1 MLKLRNYFN
10 ILYYQTYNTIYIKI
24 NLQHIKKVVTFFKLH
39 SNLLFTQLTDLSFID
54 YLERKFR
61 FELFY
66 NVLSIKYNQRVIISG
81 FLGENTTID
90 SITNIYL
97 NSNWYER
104 EVWDMLG
111 IYFNLHPD
119 FRRILTDYGFK
130 GHPLRKDFPMTG
142 FIEVRYDA
150 MLKRIIYEALSLTQ
164 EFRVFIL
171 ENSWEKSNFNLI
183 KNND

>member
-1 MLKLRNYFN
+1 
-10 ILYYQTYNTIYIKI
+10 
-24 NLQHIKKVVTFFKLH
+24 
-39 SNLLFTQLTDLSFID
+39 
-54 YLERKFR
+54 
-61 FELFY
+61 
-66 NVLSIKYNQRVIISG
+66 
-81 FLGENTTID
+81 
-90 SITNIYL
+90 
-97 NSNWYER
+97 
-104 EVWDMLG
+104 MLG

-171 ENSWEKSNFNLI
+171 ENS
-183 KNND
+183 